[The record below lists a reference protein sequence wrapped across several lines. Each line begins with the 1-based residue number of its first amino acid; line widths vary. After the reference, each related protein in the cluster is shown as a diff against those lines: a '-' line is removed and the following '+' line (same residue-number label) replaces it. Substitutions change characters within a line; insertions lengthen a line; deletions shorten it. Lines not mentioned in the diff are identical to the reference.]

1 MERQRWHAVYTK
13 PRWEKKVARLF
24 TEKGIT
30 CYCPLNRVKRKWS
43 DRLKTVE
50 EPLFKSY
57 VFVKISEK
65 ELTPVRMIDGVV
77 NFVYW
82 LGKPAIIREREI
94 ETIQKFLNEYTQVE
108 AIPVN
113 LQPESKI
120 RIKQGILM
128 DKEGVV
134 KKLNGKKVQVMIES
148 IGYSLV
154 AYIDRSNITL
164 LENKTGSNL
173 KTNK

>member
-1 MERQRWHAVYTK
+1 MT
-13 PRWEKKVARLF
+13 
-24 TEKGIT
+24 
-30 CYCPLNRVKRKWS
+30 
-43 DRLKTVE
+43 
-50 EPLFKSY
+50 
-57 VFVKISEK
+57 
-65 ELTPVRMIDGVV
+65 DGVV

-134 KKLNGKKVQVMIES
+134 KKLSGKKVQVMIES

-164 LENKTGSNL
+164 LDNKTGSNL

>member
-1 MERQRWHAVYTK
+1 M
-13 PRWEKKVARLF
+13 
-24 TEKGIT
+24 
-30 CYCPLNRVKRKWS
+30 KRKWS